1 VRQVA
6 NEFPRI
12 WFETFLSPEI
22 AAPVE
27 RELDFIQSHL
37 PLATFPRVLD
47 IPCGIGRHSGP
58 LSSLGYDV
66 LGIDRSSSALAVAQ
80 ARYPGVRFQQGDM
93 FALGPGPRIV
103 DGVLCLWQ
111 SFGYGDSEEN
121 HALLQDMGS
130 WLRPGGRLLMDIYN
144 ADCAE
149 TLPLHATDER
159 GGRTVSTKRSFS
171 DGRMRVELEYSDS
184 DQIDVHDWEIYRPK
198 EFQELAETAGFATLL
213 CCAWFD
219 PDIPP
224 SAEHLRMQFL
234 LERQR

>member
-1 VRQVA
+1 VA
-6 NEFPRI
+6 NKFPPI
-12 WFETFLSPEI
+12 WFETFLSPEV

-27 RELDFIQSHL
+27 RELEFIQSYL
-37 PLATFPRVLD
+37 PVATFPRVLD

-66 LGIDRSSSALAVAQ
+66 LGIDRSATALAVAKGS
-80 ARYPGVRFQQGDM
+80 YPGVEFQQGDM
-93 FALGPGPRIV
+93 FALGSGLRTV

-111 SFGYGDSEEN
+111 SFGYGDSDEN
-121 HALLQDMGS
+121 QALLQDMCG

-149 TLPLHATDER
+149 TLPRDATDER

-171 DGRMRVELEYSDS
+171 DGRLRVELQYSDS
-184 DQIDVHDWEIYRPK
+184 GETDVHDWEIYRPD
-198 EFQELAETAGFATLL
+198 EFQELAETVGLEALL
-213 CCAWFD
+213 RCAWFD
-219 PDIPP
+219 PAIPP

-234 LERQR
+234 LERAE